1 MSIVVGLVSAALYL
15 HSQVDVAFQIPGI
28 AFWATVFG
36 GLAASLPI
44 IASTFPLL
52 NRITGP
58 AGRPERVNTLNQLR
72 EGDRPP
78 EE

>member
-58 AGRPERVNTLNQLR
+58 QVARNE
-72 EGDRPP
+72 
-78 EE
+78 